1 MQIEDDLNG
10 SIPSVA
16 SPLRLGATP
25 PRATAPPPRL
35 GAHSRAVLRDLLAM
49 DEARIDGLMDSGII
63 AEPS

>member
-10 SIPSVA
+10 SIPGVA

-25 PRATAPPPRL
+25 PQASSPPPRL

-49 DEARIDGLMDSGII
+49 DETRIDRLVGSGVI